1 MSSYTHDKQRPIGSL
16 NELSK
21 TEAHAIG
28 HLMFA
33 TALTVQV
40 GTTPKALRAPRAL
53 AAVIRMVIQDNY
65 PSLHRSCR
73 ADAIMGA
80 AYAASLH
87 TSLHTCEDNQLAQEM
102 GRASTLLNR
111 VPWAGMEH
119 LPELLVFDGLE
130 GVAREH
136 SFSMRIVPHGDPVI
150 DESLGRITLCPKPC
164 ARLLADLRAAYPLA
178 SISIQS

>member
-1 MSSYTHDKQRPIGSL
+1 MSIYTHDHKRPTGSL
-16 NELSK
+16 KELSK
-21 TEAHAIG
+21 TEANIIG

-40 GTTPKALRAPRAL
+40 GCTPKALRAPRAL

-65 PSLHRSCR
+65 PSLPRSSR

-87 TSLHTCEDNQLAQEM
+87 ANLHASEDNQIGQEM

-111 VPWAGMEH
+111 VPWACLEN

-130 GVAREH
+130 GVELEH
-136 SFSMRIVPHGDPVI
+136 SFYMRIVPHGDPVI
-150 DESLGRITLCPKPC
+150 DESLGRITLCPKPFG
-164 ARLLADLRAAYPLA
+164 RMLADLRAAYPLA
-178 SISIQS
+178 SIAIQA

>member
-1 MSSYTHDKQRPIGSL
+1 MSIYSHDPKRPTGSL

-21 TEAHAIG
+21 TEANAIG

-40 GTTPKALRAPRAL
+40 GSTPKALRAPRAL
-53 AAVIRMVIQDNY
+53 AAVIRTVIQDSY
-65 PSLHRSCR
+65 PACPRNMR
-73 ADAIMGA
+73 GDVIWGA

-87 TSLHTCEDNQLAQEM
+87 TSEDTQIGQEM
-102 GRASTLLNR
+102 GRACSLLTR
-111 VPWAGMEH
+111 VPWAGMEN
-119 LPELLVFDGLE
+119 LPELLVFDRFE

-136 SFSMRIVPHGDPVI
+136 SFYMRIVPHGDPVI
-150 DESLGRITLCPKPC
+150 DESLGRITLCPKPS

-178 SISIQS
+178 SISMQS